1 MKEPSVPHSLG
12 HVCASTATTSLRSS
26 IRSFV
31 LRSGRETAAQ
41 RRSYDSL
48 APQFIVPF
56 EHKVMDFMAV
66 FGNGN
71 PVIAEIGFGM
81 GTATA
86 VIAGENPAN
95 NYLGIEVHRPG
106 VGRLLWEIEQRSLAN
121 IRIVEYD
128 AAQVF
133 EKMIPPRSLEGIH
146 LFFPDPWPKK
156 RHHKRRLIQRPFTET
171 LAARLK
177 PRGYVYMVTDWED
190 YAQWALA
197 ELGSTDGLVN
207 TCDGFAEPRAW
218 RPRTSFEQKGLAK
231 AHQVRELYF
240 IRHE

>member
-1 MKEPSVPHSLG
+1 MLPLSVKNS
-12 HVCASTATTSLRSS
+12 SS

-41 RRSYDSL
+41 RRAYDSL
-48 APQFIVPF
+48 APQFVVPF
-56 EHKVMDFMAV
+56 ENKVMDYTAV

-81 GTATA
+81 GAATA
-86 VIAGENPAN
+86 IIAGTHPAN

-106 VGRLLWEIEQRSLAN
+106 IGRLLWEIEQRSLSN
-121 IRIVEYD
+121 IRIIEHDAVE
-128 AAQVF
+128 VF
-133 EKMIPPRSLEGIH
+133 EKMIPPNSLEGIH

-156 RHHKRRLIQRPFTET
+156 RHHKRRLVQRPFTHT

-197 ELGSTDGLVN
+197 ELGSTNGLVN
-207 TCDGFAEPRAW
+207 TGDGFAEPRAW
-218 RPRTSFEQKGLAK
+218 RPRTSFERKGLAK
-231 AHQVRELYF
+231 AHQVRELFF
-240 IRHE
+240 IHE

>member
-1 MKEPSVPHSLG
+1 MLPLSVKNS
-12 HVCASTATTSLRSS
+12 SS

-41 RRSYDSL
+41 RRAYDSL
-48 APQFIVPF
+48 APQFVVPF
-56 EHKVMDFMAV
+56 ENKVMDYTAV

-81 GTATA
+81 GAATA
-86 VIAGENPAN
+86 IIAGTHPAN

-106 VGRLLWEIEQRSLAN
+106 IGRLLWEIEQRSLSN
-121 IRIVEYD
+121 IRIIEHDAVE
-128 AAQVF
+128 VF
-133 EKMIPPRSLEGIH
+133 EKMIPPSSLEGIH

-156 RHHKRRLIQRPFTET
+156 RHHKRRLVQRPFTHT

-197 ELGSTDGLVN
+197 ELGATNGLVN
-207 TCDGFAEPRAW
+207 TGDGFAEPRAW
-218 RPRTSFEQKGLAK
+218 RPRTSFERKGLAK
-231 AHQVRELYF
+231 AHQVRELFF
-240 IRHE
+240 IHE

>member
-1 MKEPSVPHSLG
+1 MLPLSVKNS
-12 HVCASTATTSLRSS
+12 SS

-41 RRSYDSL
+41 RRAYDSL
-48 APQFIVPF
+48 APQFVVPF
-56 EHKVMDFMAV
+56 ENKVMDYTAV

-71 PVIAEIGFGM
+71 PVVAEIGFGM
-81 GTATA
+81 GAATA
-86 VIAGENPAN
+86 IIAGTHPAN

-106 VGRLLWEIEQRSLAN
+106 IGRLLWEIEQRSLSN
-121 IRIVEYD
+121 IRIIEHDAVE
-128 AAQVF
+128 VF
-133 EKMIPPRSLEGIH
+133 EKMIPPNSLEGIH

-156 RHHKRRLIQRPFTET
+156 RHHKRRLVQRPFTHT

-197 ELGSTDGLVN
+197 ELGSTNGLVN
-207 TCDGFAEPRAW
+207 TGDGFAEPRAW
-218 RPRTSFEQKGLAK
+218 RPRTSFERKGLAK
-231 AHQVRELYF
+231 AHQVRELFF
-240 IRHE
+240 IHE

>member
-1 MKEPSVPHSLG
+1 
-12 HVCASTATTSLRSS
+12 
-26 IRSFV
+26 
-31 LRSGRETAAQ
+31 
-41 RRSYDSL
+41 
-48 APQFIVPF
+48 
-56 EHKVMDFMAV
+56 MAV

-190 YAQWALA
+190 YAQWALI
-197 ELGSTDGLVN
+197 ELAATNGLVN
-207 TCDGFAEPRAW
+207 TCGGFAEPRAW
-218 RPRTSFEQKGLAK
+218 RPHTKFEQKGLAK
-231 AHQVRELYF
+231 AHQVRELFF
-240 IRHE
+240 INNINYEG